1 MVGDGPD
8 RENLEGQIAKLGL
21 NDKVTLIPSR
31 PDLSNVYKNADLFVI
46 PSLWEGSPN
55 ALAEAMAHGL
65 PAIGFK
71 VDGVQQLIQ
80 HNQTGWLSPEISTE
94 ALASTLSIAMKDI
107 HLFESFGRRA
117 KTSANVYKDSEIFKE
132 WRKLIMSLGFDHGHQ

>member
-1 MVGDGPD
+1 
-8 RENLEGQIAKLGL
+8 
-21 NDKVTLIPSR
+21 
-31 PDLSNVYKNADLFVI
+31 
-46 PSLWEGSPN
+46 
-55 ALAEAMAHGL
+55 MAHGL

-94 ALASTLSIAMKDI
+94 ALASTLLIAMKDT

-117 KTSANVYKDSEIFKE
+117 KTTANVYKDSEIFKE
-132 WRKLIMSLGFDHGHQ
+132 WQKLIMSLGFDHGHQ